1 MGLGTDTAGSIRVPA
16 SYQGL
21 WGLRTTHG
29 AVSRE
34 GLVPLAPR
42 YDTVGWLAR
51 DAATLLDVACVGL
64 AGATQ
69 RAGAGRLAV
78 VDLWSAGLDAPVAET
93 FRRTVDTLTAAGFDV
108 DPVAVDV
115 GDLGDLYEAFRVTQ
129 AYEAWQQHG
138 AWVTAHPGALGTEV
152 AARFAAAARVTAAEA
167 AAADRVVADA
177 RTRIED
183 RAEGRVLLL
192 PSASSPAPDAA
203 APASVVEASRAATLR
218 LTCLAGITG
227 RPAVSAPVMTVD
239 GGPVGLSLVGT
250 RDGDLATLALAH
262 QVAAAL
268 RPIRHDEPVT
278 APARTTP

>member
-1 MGLGTDTAGSIRVPA
+1 M
-16 SYQGL
+16 
-21 WGLRTTHG
+21 
-29 AVSRE
+29 SRE